1 MKRALLT
8 PLALLVALVGTG
20 MGNGTALAGAP
31 QAAPKGDEVRRVLG
45 YYYAEGSTAP
55 LLIETRLCSEVGT
68 QGESKNEC
76 TGELDP
82 DSITAD
88 TETYLW
94 LNFLVPKN
102 ASDSKV
108 LIQFNHDGLTRQA
121 REVSL
126 SSGIRFRTWK
136 RFKLDRTGRW
146 TIDVLHDAADGARKL
161 ERIDLRV
168 GSPPVA
174 DATE

>member
-1 MKRALLT
+1 MKRVLFVL
-8 PLALLVALVGTG
+8 LALGIANTGTVE
-20 MGNGTALAGAP
+20 ALAGSS
-31 QAAPKGDEVRRVLG
+31 AAPDGSPSGDEVRRVLG
-45 YYYAEGSTAP
+45 YYFAEDSSAP
-55 LLIETRLCSEVGT
+55 LLIETRLCSDIATE
-68 QGESKNEC
+68 GESKNEC

-82 DSITAD
+82 DTILAD
-88 TETYLW
+88 TDTYLW
-94 LNFLVPKN
+94 LNFLVPKQ
-102 ASDSKV
+102 AKDPKV

-136 RFKLDRTGRW
+136 RFKLDRPGRW

-174 DATE
+174 DAAR